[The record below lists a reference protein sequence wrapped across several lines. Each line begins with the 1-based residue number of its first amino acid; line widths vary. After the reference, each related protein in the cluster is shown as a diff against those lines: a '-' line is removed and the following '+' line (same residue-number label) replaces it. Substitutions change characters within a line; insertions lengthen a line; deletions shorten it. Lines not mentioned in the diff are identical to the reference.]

1 MTAAG
6 EGGPDA
12 TGHAPGEVLLVGV
25 DGSPT
30 SDRALEEAFALAP
43 GLGASVC
50 AVLVVKL
57 VAPTGEQIGATAAL
71 EEAADEVAESMR
83 EVLQARSAHT
93 GVRAE
98 LVVRRGSV
106 LTELVR
112 TADERPVRMVLVG
125 ASTSPGHRLI
135 GALAPRIVRVG
146 RWSVTVVP

>member
-1 MTAAG
+1 MTTADQVG
-6 EGGPDA
+6 EARHA
-12 TGHAPGEVLLVGV
+12 TGGVMLVGV

-30 SDRALEEAFALAP
+30 SDRALAEAFALAP
-43 GLGASVC
+43 GLRASVC
-50 AVLVVKL
+50 AVTVVKL

-71 EEAADEVAESMR
+71 EEAADEVAASMR
-83 EVLQARSAHT
+83 EVLRVSSERT

-112 TADERPVRMVLVG
+112 AADERPVRMVFVG

>member
-1 MTAAG
+1 MTTADQVG
-6 EGGPDA
+6 EARHA
-12 TGHAPGEVLLVGV
+12 TGGVLLVGI

-30 SDRALEEAFALAP
+30 SDRALAEAFALAP

-50 AVLVVKL
+50 AVTVVKL

-71 EEAADEVAESMR
+71 EEAADEVAASMR
-83 EVLQARSAHT
+83 EVLRVSSERT

-112 TADERPVRMVLVG
+112 AADERPVRMVFVG

>member
-1 MTAAG
+1 MTAHDDDG
-6 EGGPDA
+6 SGSS
-12 TGHAPGEVLLVGV
+12 GHRPGEVLLVGV

-30 SDRALEEAFALAP
+30 SDRALAEAFALAP
-43 GLGASVC
+43 GLRASVC
-50 AVLVVKL
+50 AVMVVKL

-71 EEAADEVAESMR
+71 EEAADEVAASMR
-83 EVLQARSAHT
+83 EVLRSMSERS
-93 GVRAE
+93 GVRSE

-112 TADERPVRMVLVG
+112 VADERPVRMVLVG

-146 RWSVTVVP
+146 RWTVTVVP